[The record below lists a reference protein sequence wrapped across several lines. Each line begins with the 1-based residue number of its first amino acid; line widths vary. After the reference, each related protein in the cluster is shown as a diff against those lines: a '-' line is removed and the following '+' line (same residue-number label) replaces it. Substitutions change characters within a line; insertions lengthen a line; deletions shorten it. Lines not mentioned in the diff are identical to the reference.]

1 MAYYI
6 ELMINGLLIGS
17 LYSMVAL
24 GFVLI
29 YKASDILNFAQGE
42 FVMFAGY
49 VVAFMILSESSGLL
63 GGVGLLEYLGPTWGL
78 VFAAILALV
87 VMVGVGYLVEY
98 TLLRH
103 LVGQPVHAI
112 IIATLGLAFFLRGL
126 AQLLFG
132 VESRSFPLPIN
143 EDPLFIGDLL
153 LNRTELVAG
162 VICALVFMGVGW
174 FFMKSRSGI
183 ALRAIADDTVVSMGM
198 GISVRKYFGIAWAI
212 AGIVALIGAVFWG
225 NASGV
230 DIQLALIGLKVF
242 PVVILGGLD
251 SILGAIVAGLIIGLA
266 ESLAAGVLDPYVG
279 GGTKDLTPY
288 VLMILVLMFKPY
300 GLFGKPIIERV

>member
-1 MAYYI
+1 MYYA
-6 ELMINGLLIGS
+6 ELVINGLLIGS

-49 VVAFMILSESSGLL
+49 VVAFTVLTESSGLL
-63 GGVGLLEYLGPTWGL
+63 GGGPGLPLLLAIPIALL
-78 VFAAILALV
+78 VMIA
-87 VMVGVGYLVEY
+87 VGYAVEY

-132 VESRSFPLPIN
+132 VESRSFKLPIN

-162 VICALVFMGVGW
+162 VICAIVFLGVGW

-183 ALRAIADDTVVSMGM
+183 ALRAIADDTQVSMGM

-212 AGIVALIGAVFWG
+212 AGIVALIGAIFWG

-251 SILGAIVAGLIIGLA
+251 SIVGAIVAGLIIGLA
-266 ESLAAGVLDPYVG
+266 ESLAAGFLDPIVG

-300 GLFGKPIIERV
+300 GLFGQPIIERV

>member
-1 MAYYI
+1 MYYV
-6 ELMINGLLIGS
+6 ELMINGLLVGM

-49 VVAFMILSESSGLL
+49 VVAFIILTESSGVL
-63 GGVGLLEYLGPTWGL
+63 GGGPGWPLL
-78 VFAAILALV
+78 VAAPVALV
-87 VMVGVGYLVEY
+87 VMVGVGYAVEY
-98 TLLRH
+98 SLLRH

-126 AQLLFG
+126 AQALFG
-132 VESRSFPLPIN
+132 VESRSFPLPIS
-143 EDPLFIGDLL
+143 EEPLFIGDLL

-162 VICALVFMGVGW
+162 VICAVVFLCVGW

-183 ALRAIADDTVVSMGM
+183 ALRAIADDTQVSMGM

-212 AGIVALIGAVFWG
+212 AGIVALIGAIFWG
-225 NASGV
+225 NATGV

-251 SILGAIVAGLIIGLA
+251 SILGAIIAGLIVGLA

-288 VLMILVLMFKPY
+288 VLMILVLMFRPY